1 MLEPYSGAP
10 DPRSVMPYRPTP
22 LTDRIREAEL
32 RPAPV
37 APVTPGRFARLVAL
51 VLSARLRVR

>member
-1 MLEPYSGAP
+1 
-10 DPRSVMPYRPTP
+10 MPYRPTP